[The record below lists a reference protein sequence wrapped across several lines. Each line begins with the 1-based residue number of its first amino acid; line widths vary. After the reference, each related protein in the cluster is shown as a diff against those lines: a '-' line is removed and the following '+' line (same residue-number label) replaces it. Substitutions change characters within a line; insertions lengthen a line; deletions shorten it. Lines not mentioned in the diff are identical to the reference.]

1 LTKVLPAVNSVLPS
15 GGQIVALIKPQF
27 EAGREQVQ
35 RGGVVRD
42 PAVRAQVVD
51 QIRAF
56 GEKELGW
63 VCRGV
68 CESPITGPAG
78 NVEFLILWEKP

>member
-1 LTKVLPAVNSVLPS
+1 MNSVLPS
-15 GGQIVALIKPQF
+15 GGRILALIKPQF
-27 EAGREQVQ
+27 EAGRAQVQ

-51 QIRAF
+51 QVRAF
-56 GEKELGW
+56 GETELGW
-63 VCRGV
+63 KCQGV